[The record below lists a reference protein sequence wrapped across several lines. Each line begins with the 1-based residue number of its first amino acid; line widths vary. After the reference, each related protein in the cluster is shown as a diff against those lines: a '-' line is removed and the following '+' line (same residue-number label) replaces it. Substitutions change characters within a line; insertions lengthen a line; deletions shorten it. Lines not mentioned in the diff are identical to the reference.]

1 MSSELKSVSYEYG
14 YVRELIDEKIRK
26 IGTILNKVLNH
37 ELKKTKSTEEDI
49 GEFEKILKP

>member
-14 YVRELIDEKIRK
+14 YVRQLIDEKIRK

-49 GEFEKILKP
+49 GEF